1 MVSDGKTEKDA
12 SGDSPT
18 SVLNE
23 EVCSM
28 FYYFAFVVWLL
39 CETLCVTLCFFKS
52 GVFCKWVLFGPF
64 FLNVKENCEEKSVTV
79 VEEEILLAK
88 NGDSSLISEAM
99 AQEEEQL
106 LKLREDE
113 EKANNAGSA
122 VAPNLNETQFT
133 KLDELLTQTQLYSEF
148 LLEKMED
155 ITIVIFFISFFF
167 VVSHFSNGSHY
178 S

>member
-1 MVSDGKTEKDA
+1 MLLFCFFR
-12 SGDSPT
+12 SGF
-18 SVLNE
+18 SVNG
-23 EVCSM
+23 
-28 FYYFAFVVWLL
+28 YYFHYLIW
-39 CETLCVTLCFFKS
+39 S
-52 GVFCKWVLFGPF
+52 F
-64 FLNVKENCEEKSVTV
+64 FLDVKENCKEKSVTV

-99 AQEEEQL
+99 AQEEEKL
-106 LKLREDE
+106 LKIREDE

-122 VAPNLNETQFT
+122 VAPDLNETQFT

-167 VVSHFSNGSHY
+167 LVSHFWNGSNFSY
-178 S
+178 F

>member
-1 MVSDGKTEKDA
+1 M
-12 SGDSPT
+12 
-18 SVLNE
+18 
-23 EVCSM
+23 
-28 FYYFAFVVWLL
+28 
-39 CETLCVTLCFFKS
+39 
-52 GVFCKWVLFGPF
+52 
-64 FLNVKENCEEKSVTV
+64 KENCEEKTVTV

-106 LKLREDE
+106 LKIREDE

-122 VAPNLNETQFT
+122 DAPDLNETQFT

-155 ITIVIFFISFFF
+155 ITIVFFFIAFFF
-167 VVSHFSNGSHY
+167 FGSRFSE
-178 S
+178 